1 MGGQPMSDEEF
12 DRFMASQPDLR
23 QMAPDELR
31 RFLDELRP
39 MPTTPE
45 QEARLLAA
53 LPPADPDAPMVVVR
67 SLRLPLELN
76 QRLEDAAKT
85 DGVSAS
91 AFIRRAVESA
101 LAGHDRTNLVNIEDV
116 IRAVRSVPP
125 AAA

>member
-1 MGGQPMSDEEF
+1 MSDEDF

-45 QEARLLAA
+45 HEARLLAA

>member
-1 MGGQPMSDEEF
+1 MSDEEF
-12 DRFMASQPDLR
+12 DRFMASRPDLR

-76 QRLEDAAKT
+76 QRLEDAAKA

-101 LAGHDRTNLVNIEDV
+101 LAGHDPTNLVNIEDV

-125 AAA
+125 AA

>member
-1 MGGQPMSDEEF
+1 MSDEEF
-12 DRFMASQPDLR
+12 DRFLAGQPDPR
-23 QMAPDELR
+23 HMAPDELR

-67 SLRLPLELN
+67 SLRLPLGLN
-76 QRLEDAAKT
+76 QRLEDTARA